1 MLVVILIWLYVI
13 ATTYVIG
20 YGLLKFMTSMSCMQ
34 SLRGEKIHPYH
45 VRFRESYL
53 LTGIIA
59 VTLYAE
65 VFSLFGG
72 VGLWA
77 NLLLLMVCMFI
88 AVPHIRQYG
97 AEGFRHWM
105 AMLSTG
111 SSWLYLGVFFLLA
124 FGTSHGIMHYDT
136 GLYHAQAIHWIETFG
151 AVKGL
156 GNLHLRLAYNSAAFP
171 LSALYS
177 FSFLGKQSYH
187 VMAGY
192 FALLLAWQCVDLKNI
207 CRRKQPTV
215 PDAARLVAIYYLFTI
230 YSGIVSPASD
240 YFVITLVCYIV
251 IQWLDLDYE
260 HEKSV
265 VPYAFLSMAA
275 VYAVTLKLSVAPV
288 LLLAVKPVVM
298 MLRSKRREYR
308 KTFLCSLILGLIT
321 AVPFLIRNVILS
333 GWLIYPFTALDLFHV
348 SWKIPKGV
356 AEYDAR
362 EIAVYG
368 RGYTDVTRYTES
380 VGNWFPKWF
389 SGIGRL
395 NQIMLIADAVSLVI
409 LIVSL
414 IVYMTVLSHRTAK
427 IQEKSSKVI
436 LLNHHRMVTLGDFL
450 FVETVLYVQLA
461 FWLFSSP
468 LIRYGSIF
476 ILFPAVLMLYR
487 IGTYAYHRLGDRA
500 STAVCAALVGLM
512 FLFVAY
518 KSVRVLIPEIRSFKA
533 SELVNQQDYPV
544 FEVKAYQIGRITFY
558 YPIEGDQTG
567 YLPFPSSPAKADVT
581 LRGDSLADGFN
592 PCE

>member
-1 MLVVILIWLYVI
+1 MR
-13 ATTYVIG
+13 
-20 YGLLKFMTSMSCMQ
+20 
-34 SLRGEKIHPYH
+34 SLRGEKIYPYH
-45 VRFRESYL
+45 IRFRESYL

-65 VFSLFGG
+65 LFSLFGG

-77 NLLLLMVCMFI
+77 NLLLLVICLFI

-105 AMLSTG
+105 AMLSTK
-111 SSWLYLGVFFLLA
+111 SFWLYLGVFLLLA

-177 FSFLGKQSYH
+177 FSFLGGQSYH

-192 FALLLAWQCVDLKNI
+192 FALLLAWQCVDLKNLR
-207 CRRKQPTV
+207 RRKRPTV

-230 YSGIVSPASD
+230 YDEIVSPASD
-240 YFVITLVCYIV
+240 YFVITMVCYII

-260 HEKSV
+260 HEKSA

-275 VYAVTLKLSVAPV
+275 VYAVTLKLSAAPV
-288 LLLAVKPVVM
+288 LLLAAKPVVM
-298 MLRSKRREYR
+298 MLQSKRKEYR
-308 KTFLCSLILGLIT
+308 KTFFCCLILGILT

-333 GWLIYPFTALDLFHV
+333 GWLIYPFTAIDLFNV
-348 SWKIPKGV
+348 SWKIPKGT
-356 AEYDAR
+356 AQYDAR

-368 RGYTDVTRYTES
+368 RGYTDVTKYTEPFAR
-380 VGNWFPKWF
+380 WFPGWF

-395 NQIMLIADAVSLVI
+395 NQVMLITDAVVL
-409 LIVSL
+409 LIVVASL
-414 IVYMTVLSHRTAK
+414 IVYMTAMSHHAGK
-427 IQEKSSKVI
+427 IQEKSKVI
-436 LLNHHRMVTLGDFL
+436 FLNHHRMVTMGDFL
-450 FVETVLYVQLA
+450 FVEVVLYAQLF
-461 FWLFSSP
+461 FWLLSSP

-487 IGTYAYHRLGDRA
+487 IGTYGYHRLGEHA
-500 STAVCAALVGLM
+500 AAVVYGALVCLILL
-512 FLFVAY
+512 FLAY
-518 KSVRVLIPEIRSFKA
+518 KSVRVLLPEIKSLKVR
-533 SELVNQQDYPV
+533 ELAVQQDYPEFDV
-544 FEVKAYQIGRITFY
+544 NSYQIDGITFY
-558 YPIEGDQTG
+558 YPVTGDQTG
-567 YLPFPSSPAKADVT
+567 YQPFPSSPVKAGVR
-581 LRGDSLADGFN
+581 LRGRSLADGFD
-592 PCE
+592 PVR